1 MAGGLTG
8 PIPKRSEERIRRNTP
23 DVEIEKVTAI
33 GPVPVPPL
41 NIPDAHP
48 FVTELYESMKKS
60 AQRKYFEPSD
70 WAYAKIAL
78 HHLNA
83 MMWTKGPSAVMVAAV
98 DSMLAKLLL
107 TEGDRRRVRI
117 EVERQP
123 TAPNG
128 DAKVLSMADRFAEML
143 GVQNRG

>member
-41 NIPDAHP
+41 GIVDPHP
-48 FVTELYESMKKS
+48 MVAEIYESMKKS
-60 AQRKYFEPSD
+60 AQRKYYEPSD
-70 WAYAKIAL
+70 WAYAKTTL
-78 HHLNA
+78 HFLNKLLFNPQPSA
-83 MMWTKGPSAVMVAAV
+83 MMLTAV
-98 DSMLAKLLL
+98 DSMMAKLLL

-123 TAPNG
+123 TAPSG
-128 DAKVLSMADRFAEML
+128 DAKVLSMADRFAEAL
-143 GVQNRG
+143 GVQSRG